1 MEMAVH
7 AVDVM
12 TSVLKSGE
20 QKGFI
25 TVNTTCKRPAALSPR
40 DAANLLVEG

>member
-12 TSVLKSGE
+12 TSILKSGE
-20 QKGFI
+20 QKEFI
-25 TVNTTCKRPAALSPR
+25 TVNTTCERPAALSPQ
-40 DAANLLVEG
+40 DATNLLADG

>member
-20 QKGFI
+20 QKEFV
-25 TVNTTCKRPAALSPR
+25 TVNTTCERPAALSPQ
-40 DAANLLVEG
+40 DAENLLVEG